1 MTSPILNAARK
12 RDTSPE
18 QQRWEAKVYPWS
30 IGNRAL
36 WSPKMDADRFPMRPR
51 PVWRIKPPVSETVNP
66 FKFRFGT
73 QISSDRGFAF
83 KLSLS

>member
-36 WSPKMDADRFPMRPR
+36 WSPKMDAGRLPSLQLQTTTAR
-51 PVWRIKPPVSETVNP
+51 
-66 FKFRFGT
+66 RFGSFPNAPT
-73 QISSDRGFAF
+73 TGVEN
-83 KLSLS
+83 